1 MGAIAKSRAEGVENQ
16 MALGLGDRPAHQCAL
31 GLGTV
36 VARVA
41 AAAAAPCDMIACG
54 PISSPSA
61 SNTARWMQFSSSRT
75 LHGPCVRAQ
84 LGQGRLAQR
93 STGVPVGSG
102 VLGGEVRCR
111 AGARATPAGAG

>member
-1 MGAIAKSRAEGVENQ
+1 MGAIAKSMAEGVENQ
-16 MALGLGDRPAHQCAL
+16 MALGLGDRPAHQFAL

-41 AAAAAPCDMIACG
+41 AADCRALQHDRLRPDFVALG
-54 PISSPSA
+54 
-61 SNTARWMQFSSSRT
+61 QQ
-75 LHGPCVRAQ
+75 HGAMDAVFQLADVALPCVRAQ

-93 STGVPVGSG
+93 THWHTVGSG